1 MKSFQTAA
9 LIGVA
14 LLLVSCDSLPF
25 LSGGEEPPPEEAP
38 AAAPPAGEAPA
49 AEAPPE
55 EASAE
60 VPPPE
65 FSTPLVE
72 EQGAAP
78 LGGLRKS
85 TDPAERLKV
94 AQSRLGRPDPFAGN
108 PITVQVQLPS
118 PKPVSGSSTSTTLPS
133 LPGLPTVTVPG
144 TPGDPS
150 GSSGTLPPDQVLVPT
165 VVLPNPTLAK
175 AITVTGIVQ
184 IGSSRQAIVRSPL
197 EPSSRYV
204 SPGQRI
210 ANGQVLVKR
219 IEVRGSEP
227 VVVLEESGIEVV
239 KFIGQPAELAPTTPN
254 ATEQQN
260 GSA

>member
-1 MKSFQTAA
+1 
-9 LIGVA
+9 
-14 LLLVSCDSLPF
+14 
-25 LSGGEEPPPEEAP
+25 
-38 AAAPPAGEAPA
+38 
-49 AEAPPE
+49 
-55 EASAE
+55 
-60 VPPPE
+60 
-65 FSTPLVE
+65 
-72 EQGAAP
+72 
-78 LGGLRKS
+78 
-85 TDPAERLKV
+85 
-94 AQSRLGRPDPFAGN
+94 
-108 PITVQVQLPS
+108 
-118 PKPVSGSSTSTTLPS
+118 
-133 LPGLPTVTVPG
+133 
-144 TPGDPS
+144 
-150 GSSGTLPPDQVLVPT
+150 VLVPT

-239 KFIGQPAELAPTTPN
+239 KFIGQPAELAPTTPDS
-254 ATEQQN
+254 TEQQN

>member
-14 LLLVSCDSLPF
+14 LLLGSCDSLPF
-25 LSGGEEPPPEEAP
+25 LSGGEEKPPEEAP
-38 AAAPPAGEAPA
+38 AAAPPAAEVPA
-49 AEAPPE
+49 AET
-55 EASAE
+55 
-60 VPPPE
+60 PPE

-72 EQGAAP
+72 EKSTAP
-78 LGGLRKS
+78 LGSLRKP
-85 TDPAERLKV
+85 TDPAERLKI
-94 AQSRLGRPDPFAGN
+94 AQSRLGRPDPFAVN
-108 PITVQVQLPS
+108 PITVQVKLPP
-118 PKPVSGSSTSTTLPS
+118 PKPVGSSTTPTLPN
-133 LPGLPTVTVPG
+133 LPGLPTLPLPPG
-144 TPGDPS
+144 S
-150 GSSGTLPPDQVLVPT
+150 GTLPGTLPPDQVLVPT

-184 IGSSRQAIVRSPL
+184 VGSSRQAILRSPL

-204 SPGQRI
+204 SPGQRV

-227 VVVLEESGIEVV
+227 VVILEESGIEVV
-239 KFIGQPAELAPTTPN
+239 KFIGQPAELPPTTPAAP
-254 ATEQQN
+254 ATTDQQN